1 MMSPVPRRDSIELR
15 GRAST
20 VNSINGTHPDLAQ
33 QPHGLE
39 RVIES
44 LKLENGDLKK
54 SLRELD
60 DRCIKPENS
69 PPTALLLLILI
80 PSRHNSSIFTIV
92 VLTLLGRPL
101 QAS

>member
-1 MMSPVPRRDSIELR
+1 MMSPVPRRDSHELR

-20 VNSINGTHPDLAQ
+20 VNSVNGIHPDSA

-39 RVIES
+39 RVVES

-60 DRCIKPENS
+60 DRCIKPQTH
-69 PPTALLLLILI
+69 PP
-80 PSRHNSSIFTIV
+80 SSF
-92 VLTLLGRPL
+92 
-101 QAS
+101 

>member
-1 MMSPVPRRDSIELR
+1 MSPVPRRDSLELR

-20 VNSINGTHPDLAQ
+20 VNSVNGIHPDSA

-60 DRCIKPENS
+60 DRCTKPQTRLAS
-69 PPTALLLLILI
+69 FLLFQPSFPFPVILLLLC
-80 PSRHNSSIFTIV
+80 
-92 VLTLLGRPL
+92 
-101 QAS
+101 